1 MKTRGFTLVELI
13 AVIVVLVGIFLF
25 VFPNLTNMMNTDNQK
40 KYDDLVEN
48 LCTAGKSY
56 MYSNLDSFKELST
69 INSVIE
75 IQINTLINYGNVD
88 KELKN
93 PKNNKLVKNDKL
105 KYTVLS
111 DFSLDCKYIE
121 G

>member
-13 AVIVVLVGIFLF
+13 AIIVVLLGIFLF
-25 VFPNLTNMMNTDNQK
+25 SFPTLTNMMNTDNEK
-40 KYDDLVEN
+40 KYDDMVEN

-56 MYSNLDSFKELST
+56 MYSNMDDFKELST
-69 INSVIE
+69 VDSIIE
-75 IQINTLINYGNVD
+75 LKIDMLINYGNVD
-88 KELKN
+88 KDLKN
-93 PKNNKLVKNDKL
+93 PKSNRSVENDKL

-111 DFSLDCKYIE
+111 DFSLDCEYIE